1 LRVGGWEIKR
11 LLTVGCTPPP
21 LPLIL
26 LSPSLPIYAII
37 EVRMEINVL
46 IDEPLETGLEPGWL
60 EGITR
65 QVLEAQGAG
74 AEAEVS
80 LLIATGERV
89 KELNREYLGEDE
101 PTDVLAFSAREEGAG
116 QPPFI
121 HPPDGL
127 LHLGEVIIAYPQAVI
142 QAAEHG
148 HPVKKELAIL
158 LIHGLLHLLGYDHDE
173 PEGERRMKS
182 REAELLSYLEGG
194 LK

>member
-1 LRVGGWEIKR
+1 
-11 LLTVGCTPPP
+11 
-21 LPLIL
+21 
-26 LSPSLPIYAII
+26 
-37 EVRMEINVL
+37 MEINIS
-46 IDEPLETGLEPGWL
+46 IDQGFHGCPTPGWL
-60 EGITR
+60 EAVAKK
-65 QVLEAQGAG
+65 VLEAQGAG
-74 AEAEVS
+74 AEAEMS
-80 LLIATGERV
+80 LLIATSERI

-116 QPPFI
+116 LPFI

-142 QAAEHG
+142 QASEHG

-173 PEGERRMKS
+173 PGSERRMRA
-182 REAELLSYLEGG
+182 REAELLSYIEGD